1 MLYCIEKL
9 ELVWNMKILFET
21 CLWSWPSEADSEEEE
36 DDDDDDDEDGDDD
49 DDDDDEDEDED
60 GEDDDDD
67 VLEFIEKINTVRYQ
81 LRDAISVMNSTDGKE
96 KVDACLNAYQKA
108 LDGRNIS
115 GKFCRKWR
123 NIF

>member
-1 MLYCIEKL
+1 MSTPNLKTMLYCIEKL
-9 ELVWNMKILFET
+9 ELVWNIEILFET

-67 VLEFIEKINTVRYQ
+67 DDDESEVSLPNNLHAVF
-81 LRDAISVMNSTDGKE
+81 L
-96 KVDACLNAYQKA
+96 
-108 LDGRNIS
+108 
-115 GKFCRKWR
+115 
-123 NIF
+123 IFVTFKSK